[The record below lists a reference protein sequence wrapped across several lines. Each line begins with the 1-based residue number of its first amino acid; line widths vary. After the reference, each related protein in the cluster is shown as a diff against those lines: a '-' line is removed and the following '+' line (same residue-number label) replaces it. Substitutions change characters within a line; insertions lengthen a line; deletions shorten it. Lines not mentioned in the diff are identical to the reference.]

1 MSKLKKFEVV
11 VEYRGTLTYVVEAP
25 NDSAAVRAARTKYDK
40 GVEPD
45 NLMTDWE
52 QADKITA
59 KPL

>member
-1 MSKLKKFEVV
+1 V
-11 VEYRGTLTYVVEAP
+11 VEYRGTLTYVIEAP
-25 NDSAAVRAARTKYDK
+25 NDSRYSGGPHQVRQ
-40 GVEPD
+40 GVEPT